1 MSATLRLL
9 SVMALLAVG
18 ACGRLDDRGSR
29 EAATTSGSMPATS
42 ASQERADPVDTGP
55 AVASPSDTGAAASSA
70 VDGGQRPPD
79 DTESIEARIDRL
91 IAGQESIGRRLDSLA
106 AATAGSASPGTAA
119 QGGQDPDQAGP
130 SSGEVLGQARESVRG
145 FGVGVSWSILV
156 VILFNYL
163 IRAMVWLL
171 DTLAE
176 RSPDRRLFYKRLVP
190 IVRIVLWLFAAYLIV
205 AIIFNIDA
213 QSLLAATAAFGV
225 AVGFAAQDLL
235 KNLFGGL
242 ILVFDQPFQVGDKI
256 SVGGTYGEVVSIG
269 LRSTRIVTP
278 DDNLVSVPNAQ
289 VVDQQVANA
298 NAGELNCQVV
308 TDLFLPGWADE
319 ETAKRIAFNAAISSK
334 FVYLSK
340 PVVVLVADV
349 FEETFLT
356 RVRVKAYV
364 LDPRLEFQFQS
375 DVTER
380 ARAGFREA
388 GLLNVEHM
396 ESHLRMHPPGH
407 GARVRSDAGVQG
419 DTNEGEGDSHE

>member
-1 MSATLRLL
+1 MSARLRLF
-9 SVMALLAVG
+9 SVTALLAVS
-18 ACGRLDDRGSR
+18 ACGSLADRARQESPS
-29 EAATTSGSMPATS
+29 TSDSVPATPV
-42 ASQERADPVDTGP
+42 ARAQADTADAG
-55 AVASPSDTGAAASSA
+55 AVASSAAAVDA
-70 VDGGQRPPD
+70 VQSPPD
-79 DTESIEARIDRL
+79 DSESLEARIDRL
-91 IAGQESIGRRLDSLA
+91 IAGQESISRRLDSLA
-106 AATAGSASPGTAA
+106 AATAERASAGSTRESEDAA
-119 QGGQDPDQAGP
+119 DQAGP
-130 SSGEVLGQARESVRG
+130 RSGEVLGQARESVRG
-145 FGVGVSWSILV
+145 FGVGVAWSIAAV
-156 VILFNYL
+156 VLFNYL
-163 IRAMVWLL
+163 IASMAWLL

-176 RSPDRRLFYKRLVP
+176 RSPNRRLFYKRLVP

-205 AIIFNIDA
+205 AVIFNIDA
-213 QSLLAATAAFGV
+213 QSLIAATAAFGV

-235 KNLFGGL
+235 KNLFGGM

-256 SVGGTYGEVVSIG
+256 SIGGTYGEVVSIG

-308 TDLFLPGWADE
+308 TDLYLPGWADE

-334 FVYLSK
+334 FVYLRK

-396 ESHLRMHPPGH
+396 ENHLRLHPPGH
-407 GARVRSDAGVQG
+407 GSTARADTGARSSSA
-419 DTNEGEGDSHE
+419 NEGEGGSHE